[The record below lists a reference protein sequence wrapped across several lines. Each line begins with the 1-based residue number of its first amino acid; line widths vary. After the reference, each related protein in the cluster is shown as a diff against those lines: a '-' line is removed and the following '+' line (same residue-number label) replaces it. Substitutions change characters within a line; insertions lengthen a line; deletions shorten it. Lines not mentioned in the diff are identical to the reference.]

1 MTIDIAESKLIHNEW
16 KLWLGWTLTTGLGL
30 LLGFLPSGILAES
43 LGLGLA
49 RVISPLLA
57 GILIGMGQWLILR
70 DYLTACSQWI
80 PAAGAAWAIGY
91 AAGIY
96 IFQILPPG
104 MGYGLLGVILFGLI
118 VGGVQWPILRRE
130 VPQILPWLLANVL
143 GWALGFVLSLFVTN
157 SLYATLSGSEFIYS
171 LLSLTLTG
179 LIAGAVIG
187 LALVWI
193 VRKPEIE

>member
-1 MTIDIAESKLIHNEW
+1 MTIDIAESKLIRNEW

-30 LLGFLPSGILAES
+30 LIGFLPSGFLAQAF
-43 LGLGLA
+43 GLGLA
-49 RVISPLLA
+49 RVLSPLLA

-70 DYLTACSQWI
+70 NYLSDCSQWI

-91 AAGIY
+91 AVGIY
-96 IFQILPPG
+96 IFQIFPPG
-104 MGYGLLGVILFGLI
+104 LEYGLLGVILFGL
-118 VGGVQWPILRRE
+118 VAGGLQWPLLRRE
-130 VPQILPWLLANVL
+130 IPQIVPWLLANVL
-143 GWALGFVLSLFVTN
+143 GWTLGFLLSLWVTN
-157 SLYATLSGSEFIYS
+157 SLSAALAGSAFLAS

-179 LIAGAVIG
+179 FVAGAVVG

>member
-1 MTIDIAESKLIHNEW
+1 MTIDIAESKLIRNEW

-30 LLGFLPSGILAES
+30 LIGFLPSGFLAQAF
-43 LGLGLA
+43 GLGLA
-49 RVISPLLA
+49 RVLSPLLA

-70 DYLTACSQWI
+70 NYLSDCSQWI

-91 AAGIY
+91 AVGIY
-96 IFQILPPG
+96 IFQIFPPG
-104 MGYGLLGVILFGLI
+104 LEYGLLGVILFGL
-118 VGGVQWPILRRE
+118 VAGGLQWPLLRRE
-130 VPQILPWLLANVL
+130 IPQIVPWLLANVL
-143 GWALGFVLSLFVTN
+143 GWSLGFLLSLWVTN
-157 SLYATLSGSEFIYS
+157 SLSAALAGSAFLAS

-179 LIAGAVIG
+179 FVAGAVVG